1 MQGFDSRN
9 AAATYIKEKVARGSQ
24 FIVAIEGTDHGDL
37 AITVKVLTW
46 EMSFWVCLMTLLG
59 TLKKMLFSSVP

>member
-9 AAATYIKEKVARGSQ
+9 AAATYIKEKVARGSE

-46 EMSFWVCLMTLLG
+46 EMSFGFV
-59 TLKKMLFSSVP
+59 